1 MLYCRQTLLRTPTRV
16 NRLSPTL
23 SLYLARQFTVAFLAA
38 LGVIVGLIML
48 FDMIELLRRTVTI
61 DIGLA
66 ALIGMALLKMPHTV
80 QETLP
85 FIVLIAMMFALFR
98 LARSHELVVIRS
110 AGVSV
115 WQVLGPPILLV
126 AAVGV
131 LNVVFFNPIA
141 ADMYETYQRR
151 EDMMLAR
158 GATTL
163 NVGEGGLWLREVRGD
178 VASIVHADRLHQDGS
193 VLRLRGNVTI
203 FLTDTHEGLQ
213 HRYQAPTGDILDG
226 FIRLDDAVE
235 LAPGKTAIDH
245 KELFLPS
252 GITAAKVQDSFASPE
267 SMSIWSLPRF
277 IRFSEEAG
285 FSVIPHRLYW
295 QSLLVSPFM
304 LLAMTL
310 LAAVFCLSAT
320 TRAMTWTMRGLA
332 GLGVGFLF
340 YFFNR
345 FTYALGLS
353 ATLPIVLAAWAPT
366 VITMLL
372 GLGYLFHREDG

>member
-1 MLYCRQTLLRTPTRV
+1 M

-126 AAVGV
+126 AAMGV

-151 EDMMLAR
+151 EDAMLAR

-267 SMSIWSLPRF
+267 SMSVWSLPRF

-304 LLAMTL
+304 LLAMLL
-310 LAAVFCLSAT
+310 LASVFCLSAT

-353 ATLPIVLAAWAPT
+353 ATLPIALAAWAPT

>member
-1 MLYCRQTLLRTPTRV
+1 MLYCRQTLLRTPARV

-126 AAVGV
+126 AAMGV

-151 EDMMLAR
+151 EDTMLAR

-353 ATLPIVLAAWAPT
+353 ATLPIALAAWAPT

>member
-1 MLYCRQTLLRTPTRV
+1 M

-38 LGVIVGLIML
+38 LGMIVGLIVL

-61 DIGLA
+61 DIGVG
-66 ALIGMALLKMPHTV
+66 ALLGMALLKMPHTV

-85 FIVLIAMMFALFR
+85 FIVLIAVMFALFR

-110 AGVSV
+110 IGVSV
-115 WQVLGPPILLV
+115 WQVLGPPLLLV
-126 AAVGV
+126 VGMGV
-131 LNVVFFNPIA
+131 LNMVFFNPIA
-141 ADMYETYQRR
+141 AELYETYQRR
-151 EDMMLAR
+151 EDVMLAR

-203 FLTDTHEGLQ
+203 FLTNTQEGLQ
-213 HRYQAPTGDILDG
+213 RRYEAPSGDILDG

-235 LAPGKTAIDH
+235 LSAGKTAIDH

-252 GITAAKVQDSFASPE
+252 SITASKVQDSFASPQ
-267 SMSIWSLPRF
+267 SMSIWTLPRF
-277 IRFSEEAG
+277 IKFSEASG

-304 LLAMTL
+304 LLAMML
-310 LAAVFCLSAT
+310 LASAFCLSPT

-332 GLGVGFLF
+332 GLGAGFLYF
-340 YFFNR
+340 FFNR

-353 ATLPIVLAAWAPT
+353 ATLPLLLAAWAPT
-366 VITMLL
+366 VIMMLL